1 MNNPLSRALACPRL
15 QQTFATL
22 DRHRSNGA
30 FDEQAALRLLY
41 RNARDHTDTGRDTLA
56 QRLYAEWS
64 KRHTATPAERAYFD
78 GDHCAHIAARD
89 EHTRL
94 ARAMKLC
101 HRATR

>member
-30 FDEQAALRLLY
+30 FDQGAAMRLLY
-41 RNARDHTDTGRDTLA
+41 RNARDHTDTARDTLA

-64 KRHTATPAERAYFD
+64 KRHTATAAESMHYD
-78 GDHCAHIAARD
+78 GAPLAHIVAYE
-89 EHTRL
+89 EHMRL
-94 ARAMKLC
+94 ARRLDMC